1 MSILRKYKKGLQKNN
16 LRFDANMYDNVLGSL
31 IITHYILNKLDGVE
45 LDVNDIKTRWK
56 KLVKKGNLDFWL
68 DDKDFI
74 PKALALFDMKP
85 MYGRFAMVQ
94 GRFNLLFLP
103 YIDGQVM
110 PVKETGVY
118 PLSARDGK
126 IYPVTEHKEGTNENI
141 EQRN

>member
-1 MSILRKYKKGLQKNN
+1 MGMLHAFRKQVKNNN

-126 IYPVTEHKEGTNENI
+126 IYPVTEHKEESQDENK
-141 EQRN
+141 

>member
-1 MSILRKYKKGLQKNN
+1 MLHALRKQVKNSN

-31 IITHYILNKLDGVE
+31 IITHYMLNKLDGVE

-68 DDKDFI
+68 DDPDFI
-74 PKALALFDMKP
+74 SKALALFDMKP

-126 IYPVTEHKEGTNENI
+126 IYPVTEQKEKGNETS

>member
-1 MSILRKYKKGLQKNN
+1 MLHALRKQVKNSN

-126 IYPVTEHKEGTNENI
+126 IYPVTEHKEESQDENK
-141 EQRN
+141 